1 MYYKY
6 IIDNL
11 DLTNEINNLQ
21 FSHSCDVIYM
31 NTLFFE
37 QYDTMELHVLENLH
51 YSHVVHDGSVYVQYH
66 SKFRNFNNFI
76 YNRYNKLK

>member
-1 MYYKY
+1 
-6 IIDNL
+6 
-11 DLTNEINNLQ
+11 
-21 FSHSCDVIYM
+21 M

-37 QYDTMELHVLENLH
+37 QYDTIELQLLENIH
-51 YSHVVHDGSVYVQYH
+51 YSHVVHDGSVYIQYH